1 MRRDGNR
8 HNGHLDS
15 GRPNFYG
22 RDPKSRDQKDQSV
35 SKRGQSPLPADN
47 SKHEAK
53 IMQGFSQQ
61 STDHSMKSLEPER

>member
-47 SKHEAK
+47 SRHEAK
-53 IMQGFSQQ
+53 IMQGSSQQ
-61 STDHSMKSLEPER
+61 STDHSVKSLEPER